1 MSTPVFTK
9 TATGDG
15 TVYDSP
21 VRVRQIYVHTATSGS
36 PALTLHD
43 SSSAT
48 TVSLLTLSFTANET
62 SNINIPDNGIRF
74 TQKLYADLT
83 SMKRVTFFLS

>member
-15 TVYDSP
+15 TVYDGP
-21 VRVRQIYVHTATSGS
+21 VRVRHLFVHTATSGS

-48 TVSLLTLSFTANET
+48 TISLLTLSFIANEAVDV
-62 SNINIPDNGIRF
+62 NIPDNGIRF
-74 TQKLYADLT
+74 TQKVFADLT
-83 SMKRVTFFLS
+83 AIKRVTFYLS